1 MPTAPS
7 RARRRMTA
15 ALALMTAT
23 LVPGLAQIPALAT
36 SPTVAS
42 ADLQHVV
49 DGVVAT
55 LGDTVP
61 GLSDLDLRGRVLP
74 TAAQRSAA
82 DRLGAVTLRWNDFGT
97 PGSLLPADGALARA
111 TSEDPVAAAIIA
123 EPALLGESEDARPFT
138 FGEHA
143 LDAFILVEKLL
154 VERGDR
160 IRGDLRAS
168 GQGRQNGEGGRA

>member
-7 RARRRMTA
+7 RARRRKTA

-23 LVPGLAQIPALAT
+23 LVPGLAQIPALAAP
-36 SPTVAS
+36 STVATT
-42 ADLQHVV
+42 DLPHIV

-82 DRLGAVTLRWNDFGT
+82 DRLGAVTLRWNDYGT
-97 PGSLLPADGALARA
+97 PG
-111 TSEDPVAAAIIA
+111 TTNE
-123 EPALLGESEDARPFT
+123 
-138 FGEHA
+138 
-143 LDAFILVEKLL
+143 
-154 VERGDR
+154 
-160 IRGDLRAS
+160 
-168 GQGRQNGEGGRA
+168 N